1 METEVVTKGKFR
13 VTFIEKDDGEILL
26 KVQSDNGIAV
36 FPKSDNTVIIANM
49 RTESAQAI

>member
-1 METEVVTKGKFR
+1 MDNEVVTKGKFR

-26 KVQSDNGIAV
+26 KIQSETGIAV

-49 RTESAQAI
+49 RTKSVR